1 MRQQENLGVLVP
13 APERLAMAWTC
24 LPAATTAAQILD
36 PIVLPQSVGYLHPT
50 KKNHI
55 SLKENSRIVLLRITA
70 KKLSV
75 AKRVRCP
82 CMPKFLIR
90 REKFPA
96 SWRREFRS

>member
-50 KKNHI
+50 KKTHLFKGEQPHRAPPNYCEKTQRSEESQVPVH
-55 SLKENSRIVLLRITA
+55 A
-70 KKLSV
+70 KIPDPPRKIPCFV
-75 AKRVRCP
+75 A
-82 CMPKFLIR
+82 
-90 REKFPA
+90 
-96 SWRREFRS
+96 